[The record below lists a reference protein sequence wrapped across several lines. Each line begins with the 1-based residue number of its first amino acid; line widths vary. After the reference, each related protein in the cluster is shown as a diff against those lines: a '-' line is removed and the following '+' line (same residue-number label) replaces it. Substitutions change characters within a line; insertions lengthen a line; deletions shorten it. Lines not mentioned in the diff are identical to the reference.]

1 MLWSL
6 IKILLFIAVI
16 AALTMGAG
24 YLVETDGGV
33 RVAVGD
39 FEFNLQPL
47 QAAIALVLLVV
58 VIWLGLK
65 ILGLLVAVL
74 RFATGDETALSR
86 WWNRSRERRGYE
98 ALADGLMALASGE
111 GRVAMTKAA
120 RAERFLNRPEL
131 TDLITAQAAEISGDA
146 RKAEE
151 VYKRLLN
158 DERTRFVGVRGIMKQ
173 KLAKGDTGTALKL
186 AEKAFA
192 LKPRHEETQDVLLK
206 LQAGDGD
213 WAGARK
219 TLSAKLKYGRLP
231 RAVHRR
237 RDAVLAL
244 GEARS
249 IVEEGRSI
257 EARETAITA
266 NKLSP
271 DLVPAAVMAA
281 EAYLERGNKRYASRL
296 LTKAWNVKPHPDLAA
311 AFAGLEP
318 EETAEARVKRFK
330 SLTRGQSGEA
340 ESRMAMAEVHLANE
354 DFSGARDAIGDLAE
368 EMPNART
375 LSIMAAI
382 EHGEG
387 APDSAVKGFLAR
399 AVNASRGPQWVCGN
413 CHNIPGAWEPVC
425 SNCGAFDTLS
435 WREPPKQDAGALP
448 AGAATAPLLVGQ
460 AVAETVPTVE
470 EVVPEILENGADP
483 EGLAVASEDH
493 IPPEPVVAET
503 AEADAGASDP
513 ANDDLAPD
521 ETDQPETVRS

>member
-192 LKPRHEETQDVLLK
+192 LKPRHEETQDVL
-206 LQAGDGD
+206 
-213 WAGARK
+213 
-219 TLSAKLKYGRLP
+219 
-231 RAVHRR
+231 
-237 RDAVLAL
+237 
-244 GEARS
+244 
-249 IVEEGRSI
+249 
-257 EARETAITA
+257 
-266 NKLSP
+266 
-271 DLVPAAVMAA
+271 
-281 EAYLERGNKRYASRL
+281 
-296 LTKAWNVKPHPDLAA
+296 
-311 AFAGLEP
+311 
-318 EETAEARVKRFK
+318 
-330 SLTRGQSGEA
+330 SL
-340 ESRMAMAEVHLANE
+340 
-354 DFSGARDAIGDLAE
+354 I
-368 EMPNART
+368 
-375 LSIMAAI
+375 
-382 EHGEG
+382 
-387 APDSAVKGFLAR
+387 
-399 AVNASRGPQWVCGN
+399 
-413 CHNIPGAWEPVC
+413 
-425 SNCGAFDTLS
+425 
-435 WREPPKQDAGALP
+435 
-448 AGAATAPLLVGQ
+448 
-460 AVAETVPTVE
+460 
-470 EVVPEILENGADP
+470 
-483 EGLAVASEDH
+483 H
-493 IPPEPVVAET
+493 I
-503 AEADAGASDP
+503 
-513 ANDDLAPD
+513 
-521 ETDQPETVRS
+521 